1 MKFHRGIGGIGISIG
16 GIRQFLTSSLA
27 LPFIALAFGLACPV
41 HAAEP
46 AKVRVIAF
54 EGGFNLPVWVA
65 QRQGFFAGNG
75 VDVALSFTPNS
86 VFLINSL
93 FESKADIALASF
105 DNVVAYQEG
114 QGEADS
120 EKRSAPPDL
129 FAFMGGDNGFLS
141 LVAAPGL
148 RTFADLRGKTAS
160 VDAMTTGFAFAL
172 RQMAADNGL
181 SDSDLHYVKAGATGN
196 RYRDLIAGK
205 QDVTLLRTPFEILA
219 TDKGYET
226 ITTGTKAFGAYMGS
240 VGVTRRAWAKDNR
253 ASLIGFTR
261 GYQQAIRW
269 LYMPENRAVAEQL
282 LVENVEG
289 LTPYMAKKTC
299 DLLLAPQG
307 GLIRDLGFD
316 IPGIQTV
323 LKLRSKYA
331 QPAKVLTDPYKY
343 IDTTYLSAAAGR

>member
-1 MKFHRGIGGIGISIG
+1 MRIHRHAVH
-16 GIRQFLTSSLA
+16 FLSRSFFA
-27 LPFIALAFGLACPV
+27 LGLTLGLACS
-41 HAAEP
+41 AP
-46 AKVRVIAF
+46 AHSADLKKVRVIAF

-65 QRQGFFAGNG
+65 QQQGFFAKSG
-75 VDVALSFTPNS
+75 VEVSLSFTPNS
-86 VFLINSL
+86 VYLVDSL

-114 QGEADS
+114 QGETES
-120 EKRSAPPDL
+120 KRAAPDL

-172 RQMAADNGL
+172 REMAANNGL
-181 SDSDLHYVKAGATGN
+181 SDSDLKYVKAGATGN

-205 QDVTLLRTPFEILA
+205 EDVTLLRTPFEILA

-226 ITTGTKAFGAYMGS
+226 ITTGTSAFGAYMGS
-240 VGVTRRAWAKDNR
+240 VGVARRAWAKDNKS
-253 ASLIGFTR
+253 SLIGFIQ

-269 LYMPENRAVAEQL
+269 LYRPENRAGAEKL

-299 DLLLAPQG
+299 DILLAPQG
-307 GLIRDLGFD
+307 GLIRDLAFD
-316 IPGIQTV
+316 MPGIQTV

-331 QPAKVLTDPYKY
+331 QPAKLLSDPGKY
-343 IDTTYLSAAAGR
+343 IDTGYLSEAASASAASGN

>member
-1 MKFHRGIGGIGISIG
+1 MKFHRNAVH
-16 GIRQFLTSSLA
+16 FLSGLFFSLT
-27 LPFIALAFGLACPV
+27 LGFACSAS
-41 HAAEP
+41 AADTRT
-46 AKVRVIAF
+46 VRVIAF

-65 QRQGFFAGNG
+65 QQQGFFEKNG
-75 VDVALSFTPNS
+75 VNVSLSFTPDS

-114 QGEADS
+114 QGEAGS
-120 EKRSAPPDL
+120 GQRTAPPDL

-141 LVAAPGL
+141 LVAAHGL
-148 RTFADLRGKTAS
+148 RTFSDLRGKTAS

-172 RQMAADNGL
+172 REMAATNGL

-196 RYRDLIAGK
+196 RYRELMAGK

-219 TDKGYET
+219 TDKGFET

-240 VGVTRRAWAKDNR
+240 VGVTRRAWVKDNKS
-253 ASLIGFTR
+253 SLLGFIE

-269 LYMPENRAVAEQL
+269 LYMPENRAAAEKL
-282 LVENVEG
+282 LVENVNG
-289 LTPYMAKKTC
+289 LTPYMATKTC

-307 GLIRDLGFD
+307 GLIRDLSFD
-316 IPGIQTV
+316 MPGIQTV
-323 LKLRSKYA
+323 LRLRSKYA
-331 QPAKVLTDPYKY
+331 QPPKLLTDPNKY
-343 IDTTYLSAAAGR
+343 IDASYLAQAAAAK

>member
-1 MKFHRGIGGIGISIG
+1 MKFHRNAIH
-16 GIRQFLTSSLA
+16 FFSSLFFA
-27 LPFIALAFGLACPV
+27 LTLGFACSAN
-41 HAAEP
+41 AADT
-46 AKVRVIAF
+46 KTVRVIAF

-65 QRQGFFAGNG
+65 QQQGFFAKNG
-75 VDVALSFTPNS
+75 VDVKLSFTPNS
-86 VFLINSL
+86 VFLINSM

-120 EKRSAPPDL
+120 EKRTAPPDL

-148 RTFADLRGKTAS
+148 RTFSDLRGKTAS

-172 RQMAADNGL
+172 REMAATNGL
-181 SDSDLHYVKAGATGN
+181 SDSDLKYVKAGATGN
-196 RYRDLIAGK
+196 RYRELMAGK

-240 VGVTRRAWAKDNR
+240 VGVTRRAWAKDNKT
-253 ASLIGFTR
+253 SLLGFIE

-269 LYMPENRAVAEQL
+269 LYMPENRAAAEKL
-282 LVENVEG
+282 LVENVDG

-307 GLIRDLGFD
+307 GLIRDLSFD
-316 IPGIQTV
+316 MPGIQTV
-323 LKLRSKYA
+323 LRLRSKYA
-331 QPAKVLTDPYKY
+331 QPAKLLTDPNKY
-343 IDTTYLSAAAGR
+343 IDAGYLAQAAAASGGH

>member
-1 MKFHRGIGGIGISIG
+1 MKFHRNAVHFFSGL
-16 GIRQFLTSSLA
+16 FFALTLG
-27 LPFIALAFGLACPV
+27 FACSAN
-41 HAAEP
+41 AADT
-46 AKVRVIAF
+46 KTVRVIAF

-65 QRQGFFAGNG
+65 QQQGFFAKNG
-75 VDVALSFTPNS
+75 VNVTLSFTPNS
-86 VFLINSL
+86 VFLINSM

-120 EKRSAPPDL
+120 EKRAAPPDL

-148 RTFADLRGKTAS
+148 RTFSDLRGKTAS

-172 RQMAADNGL
+172 REMAATNGL
-181 SDSDLHYVKAGATGN
+181 SDSDLKYVKAGATGN

-240 VGVTRRAWAKDNR
+240 VGVTRRAWVKDNKS
-253 ASLIGFTR
+253 SLLGFIE

-269 LYMPENRAVAEQL
+269 LYMPENRAAAEKL
-282 LVENVEG
+282 LVENVDG

-307 GLIRDLGFD
+307 GLIRDLSFD

-323 LKLRSKYA
+323 LRLRSKYA
-331 QPAKVLTDPYKY
+331 QPAKLLTDPNKY
-343 IDTTYLSAAAGR
+343 IDASYLAQAAAASGGH